1 MRYFPNFPMSTTLK
15 RVAVIIAVM
24 IPVAVIGAFVMKQ
37 DNDDVVVT
45 DSVTPVVTTPATT
58 TPAATGTDAGTTATL
73 PAATTVPATT
83 ATTPAAATTSYTN
96 GTYTAVGQYRAP
108 DGQQAITVT
117 LTVSGDVV
125 TAATVTPGATGEDS
139 GVWQAKFIKGVQAQV
154 VGKKLASLHLTNV
167 SGSSLTPI
175 GFNAAV
181 SDIQNQAKS

>member
-1 MRYFPNFPMSTTLK
+1 MNATWK
-15 RVAVIIAVM
+15 RVAVIIAVF
-24 IPVAVIGAFVMKQ
+24 IPVAIVGAFVMKQ
-37 DNDDVVVT
+37 DNDDFVVT
-45 DSVTPVVTTPATT
+45 DSVTPVVTTPLTTTPTATTT
-58 TPAATGTDAGTTATL
+58 TPATAT
-73 PAATTVPATT
+73 TTPATT

-125 TAATVTPGATGEDS
+125 TAATVAPGATGEDS
-139 GVWQAKFIKGVQAQV
+139 AAWQAKFIKGVQVQV

-167 SGSSLTPI
+167 SGSSLTPV